1 MYGRMPGVII
11 YSKFRRNPFR
21 VFGAPEVEICPFPLL
36 WLLAFTTACTVYR
49 ANREKGCIMAGV
61 ISFSRHDPVLEKENN
76 MLWLLIENDDG
87 YGTPVSVA
95 NADDDGESSISFCHR
110 AR

>member
-1 MYGRMPGVII
+1 
-11 YSKFRRNPFR
+11 
-21 VFGAPEVEICPFPLL
+21 
-36 WLLAFTTACTVYR
+36 
-49 ANREKGCIMAGV
+49 MAGV
-61 ISFSRHDPVLEKENN
+61 ISFSRRDPVLEKENN

>member
-1 MYGRMPGVII
+1 
-11 YSKFRRNPFR
+11 
-21 VFGAPEVEICPFPLL
+21 
-36 WLLAFTTACTVYR
+36 
-49 ANREKGCIMAGV
+49 MAGV
-61 ISFSRHDPVLEKENN
+61 ISFSRRDPVLEKENN
-76 MLWLLIENDDG
+76 MSRHVVVVDRESQNDDG